1 MVQLDDITRDILPT
15 TTWGSYIAYELG
27 IAFTME
33 RIPAKRATS
42 QLTKTKKTGD
52 IVEIVEN

>member
-1 MVQLDDITRDILPT
+1 MLPT
-15 TTWGSYIAYELG
+15 STWGSYIAYELG

-33 RIPAKRATS
+33 RIPAKRATD

-52 IVEIVEN
+52 VVDIVENKIA